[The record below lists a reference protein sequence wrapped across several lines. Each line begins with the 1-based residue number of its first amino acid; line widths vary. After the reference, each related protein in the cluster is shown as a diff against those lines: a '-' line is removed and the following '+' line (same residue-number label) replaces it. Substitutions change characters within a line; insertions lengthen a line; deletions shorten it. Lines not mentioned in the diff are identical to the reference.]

1 MLAVVGI
8 YGVLSFTVTRRTHEI
23 GVRIALGAERKAVMR
38 MVAGEAAA
46 LAGARDRDRNRGSA
60 GAVARAGQP
69 GVRLEPD
76 GSAGLRRSIGGAL
89 RDGRSGRVD
98 SGAAGGGGGSRG
110 GAEAGLA
117 VAGPLRSTPARKCDH
132 NDSRRL
138 SDEAQRVYCASC
150 GRRIRRFQ
158 LLRAMTDEGPF
169 AATEIQIER
178 AVTGK
183 PHAGK
188 VLAAIQPHA
197 DDLPIFAG
205 GLVLKLIQE
214 GYTGYLIRTTNDDH
228 TGPGTVGEGV
238 LANERDN
245 LAVAR
250 AFGMKK
256 AYDLYYRNHMLD
268 SVSPL
273 ELRLRLIFLF
283 RLLKVDTVI
292 CYDPWAHYEENPDHY
307 VTASAVEAACWM
319 SGMAKDYPEHL
330 DAGLSP
336 HAVTEKYYFARG
348 PQYVNRV
355 VDISDIHGPENLHQ
369 YSQRGARTGRPA
381 GSAIAAPA

>member
-1 MLAVVGI
+1 MKR
-8 YGVLSFTVTRRTHEI
+8 SEFI
-23 GVRIALGAERKAVMR
+23 GR
-38 MVAGEAAA
+38 VAG
-46 LAGARDRDRNRGSA
+46 GAF
-60 GAVARAGQP
+60 AV
-69 GVRLEPD
+69 
-76 GSAGLRRSIGGAL
+76 
-89 RDGRSGRVD
+89 
-98 SGAAGGGGGSRG
+98 
-110 GAEAGLA
+110 
-117 VAGPLRSTPARKCDH
+117 ST
-132 NDSRRL
+132 
-138 SDEAQRVYCASC
+138 AS
-150 GRRIRRFQ
+150 
-158 LLRAMTDEGPF
+158 AMTDEGPF
-169 AATEIQIER
+169 AATEVQIER
-178 AVTGK
+178 AQPGK

-228 TGPGTVGEGV
+228 TGPGTVGEGM

-245 LAVAR
+245 LAVAG

-307 VTASAVEAACWM
+307 ATASAVEAACWM
-319 SGMAKDYPEHL
+319 SG
-330 DAGLSP
+330 
-336 HAVTEKYYFARG
+336 TRARIIRNTSTRACL
-348 PQYVNRV
+348 PTR
-355 VDISDIHGPENLHQ
+355 
-369 YSQRGARTGRPA
+369 
-381 GSAIAAPA
+381 

>member
-1 MLAVVGI
+1 MKR
-8 YGVLSFTVTRRTHEI
+8 SEF
-23 GVRIALGAERKAVMR
+23 IAR
-38 MVAGEAAA
+38 VAGGAFAIPAAA
-46 LAGARDRDRNRGSA
+46 
-60 GAVARAGQP
+60 
-69 GVRLEPD
+69 
-76 GSAGLRRSIGGAL
+76 
-89 RDGRSGRVD
+89 
-98 SGAAGGGGGSRG
+98 
-110 GAEAGLA
+110 
-117 VAGPLRSTPARKCDH
+117 
-132 NDSRRL
+132 
-138 SDEAQRVYCASC
+138 
-150 GRRIRRFQ
+150 
-158 LLRAMTDEGPF
+158 AMTDEGPF
-169 AATEIQIER
+169 AATEIQVER

-245 LAVAR
+245 FAVAQ
-250 AFGMKK
+250 AFGLKK

-273 ELRLRLIFLF
+273 ELRVRLIFLF

-292 CYDPWAHYEENPDHY
+292 GYDPWGHYEENPDHY

-319 SGMAKDYPEHL
+319 AGMAKDYPEQL
-330 DAGLSP
+330 EAGLSP

-355 VDISDIHGPENLHQ
+355 VDISELIDRKIAINILNAAQG
-369 YSQRGARTGRPA
+369 PA
-381 GSAIAAPA
+381 GQQGAELRRRLAGQGLRLPLLGNDDDTANREYTRHFVLDRDAEIGKKFGLTYAEAYHYIGPAPAKVEDYVRRNAVRL